1 MAPFTI
7 HKWKRAGVM
16 DSFLAAAVRR
26 ARDADLVDLSDMSMM
41 AVLSARHQ
49 GATVQIYG
57 LQNGNKLNGT
67 NGSIIDWHMPSG
79 RWMIKCSGTGEC
91 LRLRFENVRLPH
103 AVGPARSAFRIS
115 EVPGKGLGCV
125 AMRDIAA
132 GERLLE
138 EWPLLAVTP
147 VSPSVEAA
155 FAKLSSAERSQV
167 MALAQDEHRFGT
179 TKSVAGIFATN
190 AIPSHAYAKGHLA
203 IFPTAA
209 RFNHSCDPDA
219 VFRYNHATGRLTVHA
234 CRPVAAGAELC
245 VHYGF
250 PAGCVQLEARRQRLL
265 EAFGFECTCSACSMK
280 GTALEANELRLG
292 AIGDKTSWFGD
303 LVGLVREWDT
313 LISSEVGEVLSPLE
327 RRRALMNDS
336 TPGGFFHSAELFLQ
350 SGVEGCEAAA
360 LRLIELVR
368 ECPTATHA
376 NGMQVTQLSLQDED
390 SGESKVVPLSTAL
403 LEDKVRRYVDA
414 ARSWARKA
422 MEATKQLRGP
432 DSPAYKVKGRPRSAQ
447 IASECH

>member
-1 MAPFTI
+1 MCQQLLVCAVCASVTTDGAVMVCAVCSVCQCVPQCVRLEVLYGWPMVLRRSRYVWHSFGPGAVHNSI

-103 AVGPARSAFRIS
+103 AVGPARSAFRIA

-132 GERLLE
+132 GERQHE

-190 AIPSHAYAKGHLA
+190 AIPSHAYAKGHRA
-203 IFPTAA
+203 VFPTAA

-219 VFRYNHATGRLTVHA
+219 VFRFNHATGRLTVHA

-265 EAFGFECTCSACSMK
+265 EAFGFECACPACSMK

-303 LVGLVREWDT
+303 LVGLV
-313 LISSEVGEVLSPLE
+313 P
-327 RRRALMNDS
+327 
-336 TPGGFFHSAELFLQ
+336 
-350 SGVEGCEAAA
+350 SGT
-360 LRLIELVR
+360 R
-368 ECPTATHA
+368 
-376 NGMQVTQLSLQDED
+376 
-390 SGESKVVPLSTAL
+390 
-403 LEDKVRRYVDA
+403 
-414 ARSWARKA
+414 
-422 MEATKQLRGP
+422 
-432 DSPAYKVKGRPRSAQ
+432 
-447 IASECH
+447 